1 MSKRKRR
8 SGSETRRKSQ
18 PSVKKLAAREK
29 ALAVQPSGEPKCS
42 FCGLTD
48 GTPLIKNDDA
58 TAFICSKCLV
68 ASNDAIAANGKLA
81 ELLEVLVHRMNQ
93 HGFGE
98 RAVPQLVDAKP
109 TFNWPELIDLSKC
122 VKDLAG
128 YWKTWQQREKQKS
141 ATLIEP
147 RPQNPTVPPPDTP
160 QNGHFGTRVKKPGFQ
175 H

>member
-48 GTPLIKNDDA
+48 GTLIKNDDA

-68 ASNDAIAANGKLA
+68 ASNDAIADNGKLA

-141 ATLIEP
+141 ASEEQKQAKSETIKLEAKAEKQSTDGSP
-147 RPQNPTVPPPDTP
+147 L
-160 QNGHFGTRVKKPGFQ
+160 
-175 H
+175 

>member
-1 MSKRKRR
+1 MIKRKRR
-8 SGSETRRKSQ
+8 SGSETRRKQQSQ

-42 FCGLTD
+42 FCGSTD
-48 GTPLIKNDDA
+48 GTLIKNDDA
-58 TAFICSKCLV
+58 TAFICSRCL
-68 ASNDAIAANGKLA
+68 AAGIDATTANGKLA
-81 ELLEVLVHRMNQ
+81 VLLEVLVHRMNQ

-141 ATLIEP
+141 ASEEQKQAKSETIKVEAKAEKQSTD
-147 RPQNPTVPPPDTP
+147 RAPQ
-160 QNGHFGTRVKKPGFQ
+160 
-175 H
+175 

>member
-8 SGSETRRKSQ
+8 SGSETRRKQQSQ

-42 FCGLTD
+42 FCGSTD
-48 GTPLIKNDDA
+48 GTLIKNDDA

-68 ASNDAIAANGKLA
+68 AGNDAIADSGKLA
-81 ELLEVLVHRMNQ
+81 ELLEVLVHRMNE

-109 TFNWPELIDLSKC
+109 TFNWPELINLSKC
-122 VKDLAG
+122 VKDLAE

-141 ATLIEP
+141 ASEEQKQAKSETIKLEAKAEKQSTDG
-147 RPQNPTVPPPDTP
+147 RPQ
-160 QNGHFGTRVKKPGFQ
+160 
-175 H
+175 

>member
-8 SGSETRRKSQ
+8 SGSETRRKQQGQ
-18 PSVKKLAAREK
+18 PSVKNLAAREK

-48 GTPLIKNDDA
+48 GTLIKNDDA

-68 ASNDAIAANGKLA
+68 ARNDAIAANGKLA

-141 ATLIEP
+141 ASEEQKQAKSETIKLEAKAEKQSTDG
-147 RPQNPTVPPPDTP
+147 RPQ
-160 QNGHFGTRVKKPGFQ
+160 
-175 H
+175 